1 MFGERKSELLTMRL
15 TDEEVEILE
24 SLSDRTGKSKSDV
37 ISRACMFFLHSQV
50 NDIYDDLGRS
60 LYGRSDS
67 DRGGIT
73 GVGSGR
79 GLNCGVRGCLLG
91 SGTDERRARM
101 TVRVHARLPESMVNR
116 LRDRGTE
123 SGESLSQV
131 VRRAIRAFDSANI
144 IPY

>member
-1 MFGERKSELLTMRL
+1 MFGERKSELLTLRL

-24 SLSDRTGKSKSDV
+24 SLSERTGKSKSDV
-37 ISRACMFFLHSQV
+37 ISRACMFFLHSQA

-60 LYGRSDS
+60 LYGRS
-67 DRGGIT
+67 GGMT

-79 GLNCGVRGCLLG
+79 SFGG
-91 SGTDERRARM
+91 SLSGAGTDERRARM

-116 LRDRGTE
+116 LRDRGME

-131 VRRAIRAFDSANI
+131 VRRAIRSFDSANI
-144 IPY
+144 IRY

>member
-1 MFGERKSELLTMRL
+1 MFGERKSELLTLRL

-24 SLSDRTGKSKSDV
+24 SLSERTGKSKSDV

-60 LYGRSDS
+60 LYGRMGGGSMGLTGQVTGR
-67 DRGGIT
+67 RGYGGLT
-73 GVGSGR
+73 GVSGA
-79 GLNCGVRGCLLG
+79 
-91 SGTDERRARM
+91 GTDERRARM

-116 LRDRGTE
+116 LRDRGME